1 MCFLFWQLGILYA
14 WIKRN
19 SGKSWKQKE
28 IFLLGLFLGIFLFS
42 NTWDFMIY
50 YVVIC
55 GTLFFGNLKRYL
67 NSTDMRTGIKWSVV
81 QWIELLLTA
90 VLISLPF
97 HLQFKSVMVQ
107 GIGIVKIHTA
117 FYQFCVLWAF
127 PLLICGL
134 FVVSTLIKN
143 RNFTN
148 KKTRNLFYKINVSDL
163 YGVVLSLCAMGLILI
178 PEIVYVRDIYEKTA
192 PRANTMFKLTYQ
204 AYILFALMMS
214 YILVFF
220 VADRIK
226 ILQETK
232 LDNRYEKKVRLSK
245 VQITVGGMAIIL
257 LISTCGYFINATTNW
272 FTGFPLKNKY
282 QTLNATAY
290 LENAIPEDAAAI
302 RWLNKNITGQ
312 PTVLEACGD
321 SYKDYDN
328 RVSAM
333 TGLPTVLG
341 WYVHEWLWRN
351 NLDEENKRRTDVET
365 IYTSTDKKEVQELL
379 DKYEVNYIF
388 IGSCE
393 YQKYEGVNV
402 ALLSSLGE
410 IVFKEENTM
419 IVKL

>member
-1 MCFLFWQLGILYA
+1 MD
-14 WIKRN
+14 KRN

-148 KKTRNLFYKINVSDL
+148 KKP
-163 YGVVLSLCAMGLILI
+163 G
-178 PEIVYVRDIYEKTA
+178 IY
-192 PRANTMFKLTYQ
+192 F
-204 AYILFALMMS
+204 
-214 YILVFF
+214 
-220 VADRIK
+220 
-226 ILQETK
+226 TK
-232 LDNRYEKKVRLSK
+232 LMFL
-245 VQITVGGMAIIL
+245 
-257 LISTCGYFINATTNW
+257 
-272 FTGFPLKNKY
+272 
-282 QTLNATAY
+282 
-290 LENAIPEDAAAI
+290 
-302 RWLNKNITGQ
+302 
-312 PTVLEACGD
+312 
-321 SYKDYDN
+321 
-328 RVSAM
+328 
-333 TGLPTVLG
+333 
-341 WYVHEWLWRN
+341 
-351 NLDEENKRRTDVET
+351 
-365 IYTSTDKKEVQELL
+365 IYTELYFLFVQW
-379 DKYEVNYIF
+379 D
-388 IGSCE
+388 
-393 YQKYEGVNV
+393 
-402 ALLSSLGE
+402 
-410 IVFKEENTM
+410 
-419 IVKL
+419 